1 MLLSPRF
8 ISALAYAAQLHQ
20 DQERKVSGVPYV
32 AHLLRVTGLVLEYGG
47 SEDEAIAALLHDAVE
62 DQGGMPVLEEIR
74 RQFGDTVAETVL
86 GCSDAHTRPKP
97 PWRDRKQAHVDHV
110 RAASPSVRLV
120 VAADKLDN
128 ARSLLRE
135 YRVRGESLWNFFHGG
150 REGTL
155 WYYDAMLAALKGT
168 ELTALVEEVERTLR
182 EIRGIAD
189 QGREI

>member
-1 MLLSPRF
+1 MT
-8 ISALAYAAQLHQ
+8 LAVVVKTQGRRG
-20 DQERKVSGVPYV
+20 EV
-32 AHLLRVTGLVLEYGG
+32 
-47 SEDEAIAALLHDAVE
+47 AVE
-62 DQGGMPVLEEIR
+62 L
-74 RQFGDTVAETVL
+74 
-86 GCSDAHTRPKP
+86 
-97 PWRDRKQAHVDHV
+97 
-110 RAASPSVRLV
+110 PSVRLV

>member
-8 ISALAYAAQLHQ
+8 TSALVHATELHQ

-32 AHLLRVTGLVLEYGG
+32 AHLLRVAGLVLEYGG
-47 SEDEAIAALLHDAVE
+47 NEDEAIAALLHDAVE

-74 RQFGDTVAETVL
+74 RQFGDAVADTVL
-86 GCSDAHTRPKP
+86 GCSDALARPKP
-97 PWRDRKQAHVDHV
+97 PWRDRKQAHIEHV
-110 RAASPSVRLV
+110 RAATPSVQLV

-135 YRVRGESLWNFFHGG
+135 YRVRGELLWNFFHGR

-155 WYYDAMLAALKGT
+155 WYYNAMLAALKGIGVS
-168 ELTALVEEVERTLR
+168 ALVEEFERTLV
-182 EIRGIAD
+182 EIRRIAD
-189 QGREI
+189 ESSKI